1 MARKKEIVFCDYY
14 DDWIDTYKEGLVAEV
29 TLIKYRMT
37 AKVLREMVPKLFIS
51 DLDRRVYQNILN
63 EYAKTREKQTVS
75 DFHHQVKACIKDMF
89 HDGLLERDP
98 TYRAIIKGKVPT
110 EKKKQKYLQVDELK
124 KLIASLD
131 LISGI
136 NRDWF
141 ILIIAKTGLRFAEAL
156 ALTPVDFDFDNNIL
170 TIDKTWDYKSTT
182 GTFKATKTAK
192 SVRRIAIDW
201 QIVGQFR
208 PIIASLPEDEPIFVE
223 KNEDGTYKRIFNST
237 YNKWLSQKCKEA
249 NITEISIHSLRHT
262 HASVLLA
269 AGVSI
274 NSISDRLGH
283 ADVGVTQETYAHVLD
298 ELKAKDEQKMM
309 ATLMQIA

>member
-14 DDWIDTYKEGLVAEV
+14 DDWIDTYKDGLVAEV
-29 TLIKYRMT
+29 TLKKYHMT

-51 DLDRRVYQNILN
+51 DLDRRIYQNILN
-63 EYAKTREKQTVS
+63 EYAKTREKQTVT

-141 ILIIAKTGLRFAEAL
+141 ILIVAKTGLRFAEAL
-156 ALTPVDFDFDNNIL
+156 ALTPVDFDFENNIL
-170 TIDKTWDYKSTT
+170 TIDKTWDYKSVI
-182 GTFKATKTAK
+182 GGFKATKTAK

-208 PIIASLPEDEPIFVE
+208 PIIASLPEDEPIFVD

-249 NITEISIHSLRHT
+249 NVTEISIHSLRHT